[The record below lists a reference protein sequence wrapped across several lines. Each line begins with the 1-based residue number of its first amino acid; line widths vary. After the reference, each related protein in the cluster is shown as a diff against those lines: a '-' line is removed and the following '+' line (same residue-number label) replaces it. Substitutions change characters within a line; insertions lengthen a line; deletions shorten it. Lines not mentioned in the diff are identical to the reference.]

1 MPLSWRAEGLLTLL
15 ALVAE
20 GAWLAVVYAAVQVV
34 IGGQAPLLGTL
45 ELTIAA
51 GAAAFLARRGLLD
64 PDERPLTF
72 MAATVAAGV
81 AGWLVSPEVR
91 ELLVAGNLGK
101 AIGLHPG
108 GWLAGAAFL
117 RGVGRGLEVD
127 DRAVTRLVLWGT
139 PGLALPW
146 IAGQLVAEPLRGV
159 FVEQGFVASLT
170 FVSAGF
176 MAAGLA
182 RLQVIG
188 QETGVDWRENRS
200 WLGLLV
206 GVLAVVLALGVP
218 AAYLLG
224 LPIEVVARGVLGPLG
239 TLLGYLILVV
249 LIPLAWVAG
258 LLTELLLGL
267 GLRLP
272 APGGPPKSG
281 EPFPFPE
288 TYDFEQ
294 VRGGLLTVGI
304 FWVLVLLLAVIVG
317 RTWLRRRAR
326 RASRSSS
333 EERFIRLPET
343 RLRLALPRLA
353 MPRVRRAPPAPRDA
367 VSAYLATLA
376 LFSPGD
382 RMRRGAESP
391 RAHARRIADRRLSL
405 LAADYAL
412 ARYGGRALTR
422 LENLRALGR
431 WRVLRTKVAAARTS
445 VESRHP

>member
-1 MPLSWRAEGLLTLL
+1 MPSSWRADGLLTLL

-34 IGGQAPLLGTL
+34 IGGQAPLLGTF

-51 GAAAFLARRGLLD
+51 AVAALLARRGVLD
-64 PDERPLTF
+64 PDGRPLTF
-72 MAATVAAGV
+72 FAATVAAGV
-81 AGWLVSPEVR
+81 VGWLVSPDPR
-91 ELLVAGNLGK
+91 ELLAGGNLAG

-108 GWLAGAAFL
+108 GWLVAVAFL
-117 RGVGRGLEVD
+117 RGIGRGLEVD

-146 IAGQLVAEPLRGV
+146 IAGQLAPQPLRGV
-159 FVEQGFVASLT
+159 FVEQAFVASLT

-206 GVLAVVLALGVP
+206 GVLAMVLAIGVP

-224 LPIEVVARGVLGPLG
+224 LPIDTVARGLLGPLG
-239 TLLGYLILVV
+239 TLLGYMVLVV

-258 LLTELLLGL
+258 LLTQALLSL

-272 APGGPPKSG
+272 APAGAQSTGQ
-281 EPFPFPE
+281 PFRLPE

-317 RTWLRRRAR
+317 RTWLRRRSRRTAR
-326 RASRSSS
+326 AAS
-333 EERFIRLPET
+333 EERFIHLPET
-343 RLRLALPRLA
+343 RLRLGLPRLGL
-353 MPRVRRAPPAPRDA
+353 RRRRHPAAPHDA
-367 VSAYLATLA
+367 VSAYLAA
-376 LFSPGD
+376 LELFDPGEL
-382 RMRRGAESP
+382 MRREAESP
-391 RAHARRIADRRLSL
+391 LSHARRVTDRQLSL

-422 LENLRALGR
+422 LEHLRALGR
-431 WRVLRTKVAAARTS
+431 WRGLRARL
-445 VESRHP
+445 RPGGR

>member
-1 MPLSWRAEGLLTLL
+1 
-15 ALVAE
+15 
-20 GAWLAVVYAAVQVV
+20 
-34 IGGQAPLLGTL
+34 
-45 ELTIAA
+45 
-51 GAAAFLARRGLLD
+51 
-64 PDERPLTF
+64 
-72 MAATVAAGV
+72 MAATVAAGL

-159 FVEQGFVASLT
+159 FVEQAFVASLT

-224 LPIEVVARGVLGPLG
+224 LPIEVVARGILGPLG

-326 RASRSSS
+326 RASRGLS

-343 RLRLALPRLA
+343 RLRLALPRLP
-353 MPRVRRAPPAPRDA
+353 MPQVRRAPAPHDA
-367 VSAYLATLA
+367 VSAYLATLV

-412 ARYGGRALTR
+412 ARYGGRARTR
-422 LENLRALGR
+422 HEKHPPLGR
-431 WRVLRTKVAAARTS
+431 GRVLRTRW
-445 VESRHP
+445 RPGRR

>member
-1 MPLSWRAEGLLTLL
+1 MPSSWRADSLLTVL

-34 IGGQAPLLGTL
+34 VGGQRPLIGTF

-51 GAAAFLARRGLLD
+51 AAAALLARRGVLD
-64 PDERPLTF
+64 PDQRPLTF
-72 MAATVAAGV
+72 FAATVAAGV
-81 AGWLVSPEVR
+81 AGWLISPEAR
-91 ELLVAGNLGK
+91 QQLAAGNLVQ

-108 GWLAGAAFL
+108 GWLAGVAFL
-117 RGVGRGLEVD
+117 RGIGRGFEVD

-146 IAGQLVAEPLRGV
+146 IAGQLTAEPLRGV
-159 FVEQGFVASLT
+159 FIEQAFVASLT

-188 QETGVDWRENRS
+188 QETGVDWRENRA
-200 WLGLLV
+200 WLGLVV
-206 GVLAVVLALGVP
+206 GVLAIVLAVGVP
-218 AAYLLG
+218 AARVLG
-224 LPIEVVARGVLGPLG
+224 LPIDTVARGLLGPLG
-239 TLLGYLILVV
+239 TLLGYLVLVI

-272 APGGPPKSG
+272 APAGPPKPG
-281 EPFPFPE
+281 EPFPFPQ

-294 VRGGLLTVGI
+294 VRGGLLTVGA
-304 FWVLVLLLAVIVG
+304 FWVLIILLAVIVG

-326 RASRSSS
+326 RAGRGSI

-343 RLRLALPRLA
+343 HLRLALPRLGL
-353 MPRVRRAPPAPRDA
+353 PRRRTMAPPHDA
-367 VSAYLATLA
+367 VSAYLAALELFDPGTL
-376 LFSPGD
+376 
-382 RMRRGAESP
+382 MRREAESP
-391 RAHARRIADRRLSL
+391 QAHAQRVADRQLSL

-412 ARYGGRALTR
+412 ARYGGRPLTR
-422 LENLRALGR
+422 LEHLRALGR
-431 WRVLRTKVAAARTS
+431 WRRLQARLRAAGR
-445 VESRHP
+445 

>member
-1 MPLSWRAEGLLTLL
+1 MRWSWRADSLLTLL

-34 IGGQAPLLGTL
+34 VGGQVPLLGTF

-51 GAAAFLARRGLLD
+51 AIAAVLARRRLLD

-72 MAATVAAGV
+72 FAATVAAGV
-81 AGWLVSPEVR
+81 AGWLVSPEAR
-91 ELLVAGNLGK
+91 ALLAAGNLAE

-108 GWLAGAAFL
+108 GWLAAAAFL
-117 RGVGRGLEVD
+117 RGVGRAFEVD

-146 IAGQLVAEPLRGV
+146 IAGQLAPEPLRGV
-159 FVEQGFVASLT
+159 FVEQAFVASLT

-206 GVLAVVLALGVP
+206 GVLAVVLAVGVP

-224 LPIEVVARGVLGPLG
+224 LPIEAVARGILGPLG
-239 TLLGYLILVV
+239 TLLGYLILVI
-249 LIPLAWVAG
+249 LIPLAWLAG

-272 APGGPPKSG
+272 APGGPPKPG
-281 EPFPFPE
+281 ELFGLPE

-326 RASRSSS
+326 RAARGAS

-343 RLRLALPRLA
+343 RLRLALPRFSL
-353 MPRVRRAPPAPRDA
+353 PRLHPAPDPHDA
-367 VSAYLATLA
+367 VSAYLAA
-376 LFSPGD
+376 LELYSPGQL
-382 RMRRGAESP
+382 MRRDAESP
-391 RAHARRIADRRLSL
+391 RAHAQRVADRQLSL

-412 ARYGGRALTR
+412 ARYAGRALTR
-422 LENLRALGR
+422 LEDLRALGR
-431 WRVLRTKVAAARTS
+431 WRRLR
-445 VESRHP
+445 

>member
-1 MPLSWRAEGLLTLL
+1 MRWSWRADGLLTVL

-20 GAWLAVVYAAVQVV
+20 GAWLAVVYAAVQVA
-34 IGGQAPLLGTL
+34 IGGQVPLLGTF

-51 GAAAFLARRGLLD
+51 AAAALLARHGLLD

-72 MAATVAAGV
+72 FAATVAAGV
-81 AGWLVSPEVR
+81 VGWLVSPDVR
-91 ELLVAGNLGK
+91 ELLAGGNLVQ

-108 GWLAGAAFL
+108 GWLAAAAFL
-117 RGVGRGLEVD
+117 RGIGRGLEVD
-127 DRAVTRLVLWGT
+127 DRAVSRLVLWGT

-146 IAGQLVAEPLRGV
+146 IAGQLAAEPLRGV
-159 FVEQGFVASLT
+159 FIEQAFVATLT

-188 QETGVDWRENRS
+188 EETGVDWRENRS

-206 GVLAVVLALGVP
+206 GVLATVLAVGVP

-224 LPIEVVARGVLGPLG
+224 LPIDTVARGLLGPLG
-239 TLLGYLILVV
+239 TLLGYVMLVI
-249 LIPLAWVAG
+249 LIPLAWLAG
-258 LLTELLLGL
+258 LLTEALLGL

-272 APGGPPKSG
+272 PPAGPPKAG

-294 VRGGLLTVGI
+294 VKGGLLTVGI
-304 FWVLVLLLAVIVG
+304 FWALVILLAVIVG

-326 RASRSSS
+326 RAARGAS
-333 EERFIRLPET
+333 EERFIHLPET
-343 RLRLALPRLA
+343 RLRLKLPRLRL
-353 MPRVRRAPPAPRDA
+353 PRPRNAPAPHDA
-367 VSAYLATLA
+367 VTAYLAALA
-376 LFSPGD
+376 LFDPGELMGRD
-382 RMRRGAESP
+382 AESP
-391 RAHARRIADRRLSL
+391 RAHAQRVADRQLSL

-412 ARYGGRALTR
+412 ARYAGRALTR
-422 LENLRALGR
+422 LEHLRALGR
-431 WRVLRTKVAAARTS
+431 WRRLRTRLRPAGR
-445 VESRHP
+445 

>member
-1 MPLSWRAEGLLTLL
+1 MPSSWRADGLLTLL

-34 IGGQAPLLGTL
+34 VGGQPPLLGTF

-51 GAAAFLARRGLLD
+51 AAAALLARRRLLD

-72 MAATVAAGV
+72 FAATVAAGLV
-81 AGWLVSPEVR
+81 GWLVSPDAR
-91 ELLVAGNLGK
+91 ELLSGGNLAG

-108 GWLAGAAFL
+108 GWLVAVAFL
-117 RGVGRGLEVD
+117 RGIGRGLEVD

-146 IAGQLVAEPLRGV
+146 IAGQLAPQPLRSV
-159 FVEQGFVASLT
+159 FVEQAFVASLT
-170 FVSAGF
+170 FVSTGF

-206 GVLAVVLALGVP
+206 GVLAMVLAIGVP
-218 AAYLLG
+218 AAFLLG
-224 LPIEVVARGVLGPLG
+224 LPIDTVARGLLGPLG

-258 LLTELLLGL
+258 LLTEALLGL

-272 APGGPPKSG
+272 APAGAPSGGQ
-281 EPFPFPE
+281 PFRLPE

-294 VRGGLLTVGI
+294 VRGGLLTIGI
-304 FWVLVLLLAVIVG
+304 FWALVLLLAVIVG
-317 RTWLRRRAR
+317 RTWLRRRAG
-326 RASRSSS
+326 RAARDAS
-333 EERFIRLPET
+333 EERFIHLPET
-343 RLRLALPRLA
+343 RLRLGLPRLGL
-353 MPRVRRAPPAPRDA
+353 PRRRRSPAPHDA
-367 VSAYLATLA
+367 VSAYLAA
-376 LFSPGD
+376 LELFAAGELV
-382 RMRRGAESP
+382 RQEAESP
-391 RAHARRIADRRLSL
+391 QVHARRVADRQLSL

-412 ARYGGRALTR
+412 SRYGGRALSR
-422 LENLRALGR
+422 LEHLRALGR
-431 WRVLRTKVAAARTS
+431 WRGLRTRL
-445 VESRHP
+445 RPGGR